1 VSNTFSHSLRSLE
14 RDSFHRS
21 LWSLFLAVSL
31 LGVLGAW
38 LGLARVAVYEVTD
51 SARVELKSY
60 PVEAAVASPHTV
72 SASYLTLGRVVQ
84 TGDIL
89 VKLAAASEEAELD
102 GEQTRLTLQSQQL
115 ERFQQTLI
123 QGQAAFS
130 ATQATAQA
138 VFDEANIQYQN
149 AEAAA
154 QAAEDQSA
162 AGAQALRG
170 RADTLHFALL
180 QLQAQQQAQA
190 NSTLIRLEALNHL
203 ALGMELNI
211 AETQENINSLRAFL
225 NEHTLRAPVAG
236 QLGEIIDLQPG
247 SVVSGGQQL
256 AVIIPFQAELR
267 IVAYFPVTALGRIQI
282 GQPAHLRLN
291 GFPWTQYGNI
301 SATVINVAQEAKDGQ
316 LRVELTI
323 LPDPDS
329 PIPLQHGL
337 AGTAAVEVERLSP
350 AALVLRAAG
359 LWRTPRPANS

>member
-1 VSNTFSHSLRSLE
+1 MSTTFSRSLRSLE
-14 RDSFHRS
+14 ADGFRHS
-21 LWSLFLAVSL
+21 LSGLFLAASL

-72 SASYLTLGRVVQ
+72 SASYLILGRVVQ

-89 VKLAAASEEAELD
+89 VKLAAASEEAKLA
-102 GEQTRLTLQSQQL
+102 GEQARLTLQSQQHD
-115 ERFQQTLI
+115 RFQQALI

-130 ATQATAQA
+130 AAQAKAQA
-138 VFDEANIQYQN
+138 VFDEANTQYQN

-162 AGAQALRG
+162 PGAPVLRG
-170 RADTLHFALL
+170 TANTLHFALL
-180 QLQAQQQAQA
+180 QLQAQQQSQA
-190 NSTLIRLEALNHL
+190 NSTLIRLDALNHL
-203 ALGMELNI
+203 ALGLELDM
-211 AETQENINSLRAFL
+211 AATQENINSLRAFL
-225 NEHTLRAPVAG
+225 NEHTIRAPVSG
-236 QLGEIIDLQPG
+236 RLGEIIDLQPG
-247 SVVSGGQQL
+247 SVVSSGQRL
-256 AVIIPFQAELR
+256 AVIIPFQAGLR
-267 IVAYFPVTALGRIQI
+267 IVAYFPVTALGRIQA

-301 SATVINVAQEAKDGQ
+301 SAQVVNVAQEARDGQ

-323 LPDPDS
+323 LPDPAS

-359 LWRTPRPANS
+359 QWLTPRQAKP